1 MNVHEYWQ
9 EREKRIEWMYCL
21 PRKRIKSISS
31 LLKLYLAR
39 WPDTSVDNEFIS
51 YTCVLGYLVAQS
63 RLTLRPFGL

>member
-21 PRKRIKSISS
+21 PRKRIKSVSS

-51 YTCVLGYLVAQS
+51 YTCVLGYLVARSQ
-63 RLTLRPFGL
+63 LTLRPFGL